1 MDPPVTF
8 TVGEQF
14 ADVDSV
20 KSALDRYNQ
29 QNETEL
35 TITTNNKKSMIIMCK
50 HGRKRKHE
58 CTGKRPKQHSAF
70 LGCDVAVTIYK
81 SKRGLNVTK
90 VELQH
95 NHALIP
101 PAPTIDTTDQE
112 MIMTLADAS
121 ARPSQIKRVLQEKN
135 KKIVSTQKIR
145 NLLNKVKSSDMED
158 KELFED
164 FF

>member
-1 MDPPVTF
+1 
-8 TVGEQF
+8 
-14 ADVDSV
+14 
-20 KSALDRYNQ
+20 
-29 QNETEL
+29 
-35 TITTNNKKSMIIMCK
+35 
-50 HGRKRKHE
+50 
-58 CTGKRPKQHSAF
+58 
-70 LGCDVAVTIYK
+70 
-81 SKRGLNVTK
+81 
-90 VELQH
+90 
-95 NHALIP
+95 
-101 PAPTIDTTDQE
+101 